1 MGHTCSK
8 ARVSSIVLGELALVL
23 LGLFVWFIPFGLYVF
38 TAILVVL
45 VALGGLLILWGR
57 VGATAYRM
65 DDKIQEIILVGQQK
79 LGRSLSDKER
89 TFVASRGD
97 LIALQRTLETV
108 RSGTAH
114 EVEQYLNSE

>member
-1 MGHTCSK
+1 
-8 ARVSSIVLGELALVL
+8 
-23 LGLFVWFIPFGLYVF
+23 
-38 TAILVVL
+38 
-45 VALGGLLILWGR
+45 